1 MPKPHQPTQLARH
14 CPSLQQLVVS
24 KIHIFAP
31 VTTPLPALKVL
42 ELAEHFIA
50 EGAALQSFRIAHLAP
65 CLTSLSVQGLL
76 RPESMLEGS
85 ERLHALSIKAS
96 ALGVSLP
103 SLDVLATCAALKVLN
118 IRGSDGMVLLRTLS
132 PGNRIE
138 MLTLYD
144 TVIGFGALQ
153 HFTPALLPTLYS
165 LHLYNVTMIEE
176 SDLIALA
183 ALPRLVEVQFFAPD
197 APEGHM
203 LQRSGLALLSML
215 PKIEFINCDA
225 FWISR
230 EFMEHCERMAPSG
243 RLRISVQH
251 FWD

>member
-1 MPKPHQPTQLARH
+1 MPKPHQTTQLARH
-14 CPSLQQLVVS
+14 CPSLKQLVVS

-31 VTTPLPALKVL
+31 ITTPLPALETL
-42 ELAEHFIA
+42 ELAEYFIA

-76 RPESMLEGS
+76 RPESILEGS
-85 ERLHALSIKAS
+85 ERLHALSIKA
-96 ALGVSLP
+96 VSFP

-118 IRGSDGMVLLRTLS
+118 IRGIDGMSLLRTLI

-144 TVIGFGALQ
+144 TVIGHGALQ

-165 LHLYNVTMIEE
+165 LHLYNVTIIEE

-203 LQRSGLALLSML
+203 LQRGGLALLSML
-215 PKIEFINCDA
+215 PKIEFIICDA
-225 FWISR
+225 FWISH